1 MDSSRFRT
9 ALEHAPL
16 VCAGGS
22 TVAILV
28 GIAPSQI
35 LLGAAIAALLAARTR
50 WRWPAVWLPL
60 ALFLAG
66 TLISMAF
73 SGDPLAGFPQVK
85 KIYVFLMLPVVYTAV
100 RKIGQARVLV
110 LAWAGA
116 ASAGAVLAL
125 VQFLQKVREAHA
137 AGQSL
142 YEYYVGSRITGFM
155 SHWQTFGGEQMI
167 ALVMLGAFL
176 MFSPRARRWA
186 LWLGLAA
193 TALLLAAILVDY
205 TRGIWLATGCAC
217 VYLMWFWKRR
227 LLAAVP
233 LAVLL
238 VLWIDPGSV
247 RERFESAF
255 QPHGDMDSN
264 QFRVVVWRT
273 GLRMIEAHPLLGL
286 GPELVHKHFME
297 WLPADVPRPLPQGWY
312 GHLHNIYLHYAAER
326 GIPTMLALVTALLM
340 MLRDFGRALRR
351 LAPGRDDRRFLLHG
365 AIASVIAVMISGFF
379 ELNLGDS
386 EVLTMFLSVAA
397 LGYLAAEVSPAAGS
411 ASGTAGSPAAPPASS

>member
-1 MDSSRFRT
+1 MPDTAPSRFRA
-9 ALEHAPL
+9 ALQHAPL
-16 VCAGGS
+16 VFAGGS
-22 TVAILV
+22 TIAILI

-35 LLGAAIAALLAARTR
+35 LLGAAIAALLATRTR
-50 WRWPAVWLPL
+50 WRLPAVWLPL

-85 KIYVFLMLPVVYTAV
+85 KIYVYLMLVVVYTAV
-100 RKIGQARVLV
+100 RKVSQARVLV
-110 LAWAGA
+110 LAWAAAASLGA
-116 ASAGAVLAL
+116 ALGLI
-125 VQFLQKVREAHA
+125 QFLQKVHEAHA
-137 AGQSL
+137 AGQTL
-142 YEYYVGSRITGFM
+142 YDYYVGERITGFT

-167 ALVMLGAFL
+167 ALIMLGAFL
-176 MFSPRARRWA
+176 MFSPRARRWP

-193 TALLLAAILVDY
+193 AALLMSAIALDY

-217 VYLMWFWKRR
+217 LYLFWFWNRR
-227 LLAAVP
+227 LLGVVP

-255 QPHGDMDSN
+255 APHGQMDSN
-264 QFRVVVWRT
+264 EFRIVVWRT

-286 GPELVHKHFME
+286 GPEIVHKKFMD
-297 WLPADVPRPLPQGWY
+297 WVPADIPRPLPPGWY
-312 GHLHNIYLHYAAER
+312 GHLHSIYLHYAAER
-326 GIPTMLALVTALLM
+326 GIPTALALMAALLM
-340 MLRDFGRALRR
+340 VLRDFGRALRR
-351 LAPGRDDRRFLLHG
+351 LGPGRDDRRFLLHG
-365 AIASVIAVMISGFF
+365 AIAVVIAVMVSGFF

-397 LGYLAAEVSPAAGS
+397 LGYLAAEEPARA
-411 ASGTAGSPAAPPASS
+411 